1 MTSSPDR
8 SSRSFR
14 LGNRIAPPRF
24 LAFIALFVI
33 GGAVAV
39 SLYGVRVGGM
49 VAFDVAAIVF
59 LATLIPLF
67 SSKPKDMRQIA
78 KHNDANRLG
87 LLAITGIVM
96 VAVLVAVAAEL
107 SQGSDPKP
115 FAVAGIIGTLA
126 LAWLF
131 SNSMYTLHYA
141 HLFYTENEKE
151 VGKDSG
157 GVSFPD
163 TTEPDYWDF
172 VYFSFCLGMTFQTS
186 DVEINN
192 GRFRKVVTA
201 HCLAAFVFNLGVIA
215 FTINVLG
222 GSS

>member
-1 MTSSPDR
+1 MAKPDIHA
-8 SSRSFR
+8 FH

-24 LAFIALFVI
+24 LAFITLFVI
-33 GGAVAV
+33 GWAIA
-39 SLYGVRVGGM
+39 STLHGVRIGGM
-49 VAFDVAAIVF
+49 IAFDIAALVF
-59 LATLIPLF
+59 LVTLVPLL
-67 SSKPKDMRQIA
+67 SAKPKDMRQIA
-78 KHNDANRLG
+78 KRNDANRLG
-87 LLAITGIVM
+87 LLVITGIVT

-107 SQGSDPKP
+107 NQGSNPKP
-115 FAVAGIIGTLA
+115 LAVAGIIGTLA

-131 SNSMYTLHYA
+131 SNSVYVLHYA
-141 HLFYTENEKE
+141 HLFYTESAQEQ
-151 VGKDSG
+151 GKDSG

-163 TTEPDYWDF
+163 TNEPDYWDF
-172 VYFSFCLGMTFQTS
+172 VYFAFCLGMTFQTS

-192 GRFRKVVTA
+192 GRFRKAVTA